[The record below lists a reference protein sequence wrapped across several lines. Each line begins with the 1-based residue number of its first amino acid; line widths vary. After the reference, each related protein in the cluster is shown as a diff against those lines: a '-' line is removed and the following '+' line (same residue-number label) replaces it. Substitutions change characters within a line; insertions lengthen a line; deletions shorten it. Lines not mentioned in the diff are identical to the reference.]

1 MWVCSNCGSGP
12 HCEDMQGQ
20 NLGLIDFNMRKE
32 QTGVDVSTSLAKHEI
47 RCSKARYR
55 RKKAA
60 AFGAVV
66 FSFHYIL

>member
-1 MWVCSNCGSGP
+1 MWVFTVKICKVRIWGR
-12 HCEDMQGQ
+12 
-20 NLGLIDFNMRKE
+20 LISMRKE